1 LILAFLFVLANA
13 FSVQTDTSEVA
24 FADAAQLENNG
35 SSTKDVIALPSSAT
49 AIEAETTTAK
59 YFQGDIVRLS
69 QENHE
74 TQQPSQLSD
83 PPSFSRHLMCKGFDL
98 AWNPIEP
105 TTIFRPSDISAVC
118 LTTVSINETIEF
130 KWNYRS
136 NSSRDWVSCY
146 NWNKTTT
153 IPGTYPFAGWLN
165 ISGFWPG
172 HNYPKAYKVD
182 VHLDSSPSPAFS
194 EFFEITNGGLNSPR
208 ICKGFDVNGN
218 PINITSRFTKGVD
231 TKAYHYL
238 RFDKIAYLNE
248 ELGICHN
255 FTTVWVQPNGSVYK
269 TYSANFTDY
278 KDTDLNRNYWEYN
291 YTRNNYIDIDTSTP
305 AGSWKVEVYLDT
317 YCFNNISQSYGPVAT
332 TPFTV
337 GSAPVKDWTFMVY
350 LDADNNLEEAGI
362 DLFLKLSSVG
372 ATDDVNVVVQMDR
385 IPGYDSRYGA
395 WTDVK
400 RFNVTK
406 GLTPTAA
413 NATEWISENL
423 ANMGDPNTLRDFVN
437 WATINYPANY
447 YFLALWDHG
456 AGYVGTCFD
465 YTSGDYLTLPEI
477 SQALSGLQAI
487 IDVVF
492 LDACSMSMT
501 EVAYQIKDYANVLIG
516 PEGLGYQPAPYENYL
531 TDLTSD
537 PSTLPTAFAEKVVT
551 RYVNWCN
558 SRSDITN
565 ATMAATDLTKIT
577 TLMAAIDDFATK
589 LKEKETPYLSLLLSS
604 HDQIILARNLTEEHV
619 GPYTGDTG
627 NYTDLYHFAQLARQL
642 VLDEELQDAAD
653 QVMTAFSVGN
663 TIIKAA
669 NKSCAN
675 SHGLSIFFPKRRG
688 QGYNSL
694 ETEYN
699 KTDFAK
705 DSTWDKFVKYH
716 VSGCI
721 LTIKTPFPGIS
732 AKIDEKPFATDVNGT
747 IRVFVLPNSYTINVA
762 TPISTGPNSRESFA
776 RWSDLDPSNP
786 RTLLVNAALTLVAE
800 YETQYYVTIDQS
812 GSTATVNASIDTVT
826 VDLPQSLWWTKGSM
840 HNVSVALTAN
850 AASDI
855 RYKFTQWND
864 SSSNSL
870 KAITVTG
877 STTYTAYYKTQ
888 CRVVFSQTGVGFD
901 FEGTVVT
908 IDGTGY
914 NTTLLPVPLWWDNG
928 SAHTFTFRSPLVVV
942 PNAKQYAWNYTNGL
956 SSQESEQITVST
968 PGDIV
973 GNYRTQYL
981 YYLAVTSLY
990 GTLTPTSGW
999 FEAGKPITVSVT
1011 SPVSGPTG
1019 TRFVSTGWTG
1029 TGSIPA
1035 SGTTASVTF
1044 TFDQP
1049 SSITWTWK
1057 TQYLLTVHTDPAGIS
1072 PEPSVSPAGPWFDND
1087 TQVTCTAQKIDG
1099 RLFER
1104 WTVDGTSWDV
1114 GVNPITIVMNEPSE
1128 ATAHYIRETAW
1139 WETLLRPD
1147 IVQVILGAVGIVVS
1161 VAFVGIAWVRTR
1173 RGRGVVKAF
1182 LTEIDNVYSRLKDNP
1197 SECEKQ
1203 LSMLRNTILEG
1214 VTDGKITQES
1224 YEVMNTRIDKCLE
1237 ELHKKRD

>member
-1 LILAFLFVLANA
+1 LILAFLFLLANA
-13 FSVQTDTSEVA
+13 FSVQTDASKAA
-24 FADAAQLENNG
+24 FTDAAQLEDNG
-35 SSTKDVIALPSSAT
+35 STTQYVTTLPSLAT
-49 AIEAETTTAK
+49 AVEATTAK
-59 YFQGDIVRLS
+59 YFQGDIVGFAEES
-69 QENHE
+69 HE
-74 TQQPSQLSD
+74 TLQPSPLSD

-98 AWNPIEP
+98 SWNPIEP
-105 TTIFRPSDISAVC
+105 TTIFRPSDSSAVC
-118 LTTVSINETIEF
+118 LTTVSINDTIEF
-130 KWNYRS
+130 KWYYRS
-136 NSSRDWVSCY
+136 NSSRDWISCY

-172 HNYPKAYKVD
+172 YNYPRAYKVD
-182 VHLDSSPSPAFS
+182 VHLDGSPFPAFS

-208 ICKGFDVNGN
+208 MCKGFDVNGN
-218 PINITSRFTKGVD
+218 PVNITSRFTNGTD
-231 TKAYHYL
+231 TKVYHYL
-238 RFDKIAYLNE
+238 RFDKLAYLNE
-248 ELGICHN
+248 ELGTSHN
-255 FTTVWVQPNGSVYK
+255 FTTVWVQPNGSAYK
-269 TYSANFTDY
+269 TYSTNFTDY
-278 KDTDLNRNYWEYN
+278 KDTDPNQNYWEYN
-291 YTRNNYIDIDTSTP
+291 YTRNNDIPINSSTP
-305 AGSWKVEVYLDT
+305 VGNWTVKVYLDR
-317 YCFNNISQSYGPVAT
+317 YFNNTWKPYGPVAT
-332 TPFTV
+332 TPFIV
-337 GSAPVKDWTFMVY
+337 GSSTVKDWTFMLY
-350 LDADNNLEEAGI
+350 LNADNNLEDAGI
-362 DLFLKLSSVG
+362 KIFEKIATVG
-372 ATDDVNVVVQMDR
+372 STPEVNVVLQMDR
-385 IPGYDSRYGA
+385 IPGPDTIPGYNNSYGN
-395 WTDVK
+395 WVDCR
-400 RFNVTK
+400 RFYVTQ
-406 GLTPTAA
+406 GMTPASMPLWGK
-413 NATEWISENL
+413 EV
-423 ANMGDPNTLRDFVN
+423 NMGDTNTLRDFVN
-437 WATINYPANY
+437 WTTNNYPANY

-456 AGYVGTCFD
+456 AGYVGISFD
-465 YTSGDYLTLPEI
+465 YTSADYLTLPEI

-492 LDACSMSMT
+492 LDACSMSMA

-516 PEGLGYQPAPYENYL
+516 PEGLGYSPAPYENYL
-531 TDLTSD
+531 ADLTSE

-551 RYVNWCN
+551 KYVNWCN

-577 TLMAAIDDFATK
+577 ALVAAIDDFATR

-619 GPYTGDTG
+619 GPYAGDTG

-653 QVMTAFSVGN
+653 QVMTALSVGN

-688 QGYNSL
+688 QGYDSL

-699 KTDFAK
+699 KTAFAK
-705 DSTWDKFVKYH
+705 DSTWDEFVKYH
-716 VSGCI
+716 LSGYI
-721 LTIKTPFPGIS
+721 LTIKTPFPSIS
-732 AKIDEKPFATDVNGT
+732 VKVDERSFATDVNGT
-747 IRVFVLPNSYTINVA
+747 IRVFVLPNYRTINVT
-762 TPISTGPNSRESFA
+762 TPISTGPSSRESFA

-786 RTLLVNAALTLVAE
+786 RTLLVSAALTLVAE

-812 GSTATVNASIDTVT
+812 GSVATVNASIDTAT
-826 VDLPQSLWWTKGSM
+826 ADLPSSFWWTKGSM
-840 HNVSVALTAN
+840 HNVLVAQTAN
-850 AASDI
+850 AASDV

-864 SSSNSL
+864 GSSNAV
-870 KAITVTG
+870 KTITVTG
-877 STTYTAYYKTQ
+877 STTYTAYYRTQ
-888 CRVVFSQTGVGFD
+888 CKVTFSQTGARSD
-901 FEGTVVT
+901 FEGILVT

-914 NTTLLPVPLWWDNG
+914 NITLLPVSLWWDNG
-928 SAHTFTFRSPLVVV
+928 SAHTFAFRSPLVVV
-942 PNAKQYAWNYTNGL
+942 PNAKQYAWNYTSGL
-956 SSQESEQITVST
+956 SSLESELITVSMA
-968 PGDIV
+968 GDIV

-981 YYLAVTSLY
+981 HYLAVTSLY
-990 GTLTPTSGW
+990 GTVTPASGW
-999 FEAGKPITVSVT
+999 CEHGKSITLSVT
-1011 SPVSGPTG
+1011 SPVSGPAG
-1019 TRFVSTGWTG
+1019 TRFVCTGWTG
-1029 TGSIPA
+1029 TGSIPEN
-1035 SGTTASVTF
+1035 GTTPSVTF

-1057 TQYLLTVHTDPAGIS
+1057 NQYLLTVHTDPAGIS
-1072 PEPSVSPAGPWFDND
+1072 PEPSVSPAGPWFDNG

-1104 WTVDGTSWDV
+1104 WTVDGTSWDI

-1139 WETLLRPD
+1139 WETLLRPE
-1147 IVQVILGAVGIVVS
+1147 IVQVILGVVGTALS

-1203 LSMLRNTILEG
+1203 LSSLRNTILEG

-1237 ELHKKRD
+1237 DLHRKRD